1 MVVVVGFEVD
11 VVVFT
16 DFVDVDFDVLVVVF
30 TLFVV
35 GFVGF
40 VARVGVGIL
49 LLNLIVGAVAGLVF
63 DGVG

>member
-11 VVVFT
+11 VAVFT
-16 DFVDVDFDVLVVVF
+16 GFVDVDFDVLVVVF

>member
-11 VVVFT
+11 VAVFT
-16 DFVDVDFDVLVVVF
+16 GFVDVDFDVLVVVF

-35 GFVGF
+35 GFI
-40 VARVGVGIL
+40 ARVGVGIL

>member
-1 MVVVVGFEVD
+1 MAVVVGFEVD

-35 GFVGF
+35 GFI
-40 VARVGVGIL
+40 ARVGVGIL